1 MSLARQAVRGAVW
14 TIALSVGSRAV
25 GVFATIAI
33 AYFIAPEV
41 DGAVKAAWFVAFT
54 ASTATRFGFDQ
65 YLIVK
70 HDQGDDVAFHC
81 TFYTVVLGII
91 ALGIV
96 LAFGDVFA
104 ELLNAPG
111 LGQYI
116 PLAVIGVGLRRIA
129 TLPHRVLVRDFRFRI
144 AAMAEAVSEIVY
156 VASALGLAY
165 LGFGGHAIVI
175 GNVIQALVL
184 LAIVSMAAGW
194 RSWLRPCRLTWKRT
208 RDIFRFGTPLNF
220 HTLLATIATTWDSL
234 LVSYRFGVREMGLY
248 DKAYNLASI
257 PATHV
262 GEHIGGVLLPSMSK
276 IEPERRI
283 DVLLRSAAILAM
295 LLFPMGVGL
304 GAIAEPLVAV
314 LLPEDWQ
321 GVAPFLLVLA
331 SMSVFRPMSWVV
343 DSYLKVTDRTRLLF
357 LTQLVQVLFLFVF
370 IFLAPGPVWAGV
382 GVGLAFGIETVF
394 MVAALAV
401 LDGVSPMRFVPGF
414 AGPFLACIIM
424 AASVLGARHGL
435 ISVGVDREYVLLL
448 VEVAIGAVV
457 YVPAAWLCAP
467 GITRDVIG
475 LLRKAFGSRGAS
487 PEPPGPVD

>member
-1 MSLARQAVRGAVW
+1 MSLARKAVRGAVW
-14 TIALSVGSRAV
+14 TIALSVGSRVV

-81 TFYTVVLGII
+81 TFYTVLLGII

-96 LAFGDVFA
+96 LVSGDVFA

-111 LGQYI
+111 LGEYI

-144 AAMAEAVSEIVY
+144 AAMAEAVSEIAY

-165 LGFGGHAIVI
+165 LGFGGHSIVI
-175 GNVIQALVL
+175 GNVIQAVVL
-184 LAIVSMAAGW
+184 LSIVSMAAGW
-194 RSWLRPCRLTWKRT
+194 RSWLLPCRLTWART
-208 RDIFRFGTPLNF
+208 RDMFRFGTPLNF
-220 HTLLATIATTWDSL
+220 HTLLATISTTWDSL
-234 LVSYRFGVREMGLY
+234 MVSARFGVREMGLY

-262 GEHIGGVLLPSMSK
+262 GEHIGGVLLPSMAK
-276 IEPERRI
+276 IEPERRM
-283 DVLLRSAAILAM
+283 DVLVRSSAILAM

-304 GAIAEPLVAV
+304 GAVAEPLVAV
-314 LLPEDWQ
+314 LLPADWQ

-331 SMSVFRPMSWVV
+331 SMSVFRPMSWVADV
-343 DSYLKVTDRTRLLF
+343 YLKVTDRTRLLF
-357 LTQLVQVLFLFVF
+357 FSQLVQVVFLFVF
-370 IFLAPGPVWAGV
+370 IYLAPGPVWAGV
-382 GVGLAFGIETVF
+382 GVGLAFGIESLF
-394 MVAALAV
+394 MIIALAV

-414 AGPFLACIIM
+414 AGPLVACVLM
-424 AASVLGARHGL
+424 AASVLGARYGL
-435 ISVGVDREYVLLL
+435 IGLGVDSELALLL
-448 VEVAIGAVV
+448 VEIAIGAAV
-457 YVPAAWLCAP
+457 YAPAAWLCAP
-467 GITRDVIG
+467 GITRDVLG
-475 LLRKAFGSRGAS
+475 LLRKAFGRGSAS
-487 PEPPGPVD
+487 PAGAED